1 LSCLQGATLGDN
13 APLAQVGHE
22 HVAGVDV
29 INDFLVGSD
38 KIDLSGID
46 ANSTISGNQAF
57 EFVEEFT
64 GQAGEVKLV
73 EISQP
78 PSPDTSGLFYTSVL
92 ADIDGDGYQ
101 DFTLQ
106 VLTPFSLDQM
116 TVNDL
121 IL

>member
-1 LSCLQGATLGDN
+1 MRVLDT
-13 APLAQVGHE
+13 
-22 HVAGVDV
+22 
-29 INDFLVGSD
+29 IWDFLVGSD

-57 EFVEEFT
+57 EFVEFT
-64 GQAGEVKLV
+64 GHGGEVRLV
-73 EISQP
+73 EISEGPTQGTP
-78 PSPDTSGLFYTSVL
+78 GSFTTSVL
-92 ADIDGDGYQ
+92 ADIDGDGLR

-106 VLTPFSLDQM
+106 VLTPFSLDPM

>member
-1 LSCLQGATLGDN
+1 MHSQASSVRALRVLDT
-13 APLAQVGHE
+13 
-22 HVAGVDV
+22 
-29 INDFLVGSD
+29 IWDFLVGSD

-64 GQAGEVKLV
+64 GHGGEVRLV
-73 EISQP
+73 EISEGP
-78 PSPDTSGLFYTSVL
+78 TKGTPGSFTTSVL
-92 ADIDGDGYQ
+92 ADIDGDGLR

-106 VLTPFSLDQM
+106 VLTPFSLDPM